1 MASGKKREKS
11 RRNRSANHE
20 MVKDSLKKELWGKE
34 QASKTFIH
42 KQLDSIARELHEA
55 SRSNRNQGLRGLIA
69 VYLAGLACFFVK
81 KD

>member
-1 MASGKKREKS
+1 MAGRKKREKS
-11 RRNRSANHE
+11 HWDRSATHE
-20 MVKDSLKKELWGKE
+20 TVKDSLKNELLRKE

>member
-1 MASGKKREKS
+1 MASKKKRDKS
-11 RRNRSANHE
+11 QQDRSANHE
-20 MVKDSLKKELWGKE
+20 MVKDSLKSELLGKQ
-34 QASKTFIH
+34 QASNTFIH
-42 KQLDSIARELHEA
+42 KQLDSIARELLEV

>member
-1 MASGKKREKS
+1 MASKKKREKLQ
-11 RRNRSANHE
+11 RDRSANHE
-20 MVKDSLKKELWGKE
+20 MVKDSLKNELLGKK

-42 KQLDSIARELHEA
+42 KQLDSIAGELHKA